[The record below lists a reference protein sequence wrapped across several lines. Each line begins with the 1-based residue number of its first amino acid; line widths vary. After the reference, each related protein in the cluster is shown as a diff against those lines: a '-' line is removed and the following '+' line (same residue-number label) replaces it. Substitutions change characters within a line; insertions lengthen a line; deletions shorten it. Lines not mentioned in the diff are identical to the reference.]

1 MTKMSVWQFSVG
13 DTVHISMATRPFRK
27 GCLSSWTTEP
37 FTISDRIPRNPP
49 VYKLKD
55 YGGEELEG
63 TFYEQELQ
71 RVVKSDDLY
80 QVEKVLRKRKKGGK
94 TEYFVKWLGYPDKFN
109 SWVTSL
115 RRL

>member
-1 MTKMSVWQFSVG
+1 MG

-27 GCLSSWTTEP
+27 GYLPSWTTEL

-71 RVVKSDDLY
+71 RVVKSNDLF
-80 QVEKVLRKRKKGGK
+80 QVEKILRKR
-94 TEYFVKWLGYPDKFN
+94 VKRG
-109 SWVTSL
+109 
-115 RRL
+115 